1 MRVFVWTDRTEAA
14 GNSYYR
20 MSGPL
25 TEAAHQGLIAS
36 WTASPDLDSPAL
48 AAADVMW
55 APSVANPAVV
65 EALATRGHAGERV
78 VVVEHDDD
86 LLNVRPDNPFFI
98 GGDPDYEA
106 YQRDWAPAAV
116 AAMDL
121 ADLVIVS
128 VPRLREVYQQRTST
142 PVVVVPNTVD
152 AVLLEVPQSI
162 RRPGERLRA
171 GWGGSSSH
179 GADWRLQ
186 ARRVRAGLEAADA
199 RLAIMG
205 HDYRSELAYPDAVCT
220 PWSNRIEDYYL
231 WISRQHV
238 VVAPLADDEF
248 NRAKSPLKALEAG
261 ALGIPVVA
269 SDAGPYADFVR
280 HGETGFLCRTADDW
294 AEALRTLEA
303 DEDARLAMGAAG
315 RAQAAT
321 LTTQEWAP
329 VWVGHLREALGRRQL
344 QAHHA
349 EHDEADRGGL
359 DR

>member
-1 MRVFVWTDRTEAA
+1 MKVFVWTDRTEAA

-25 TEAAHQGLIAS
+25 TEAAHQGLLDG
-36 WTASPDLDSPAL
+36 WTASPDLGSPEL
-48 AAADVMW
+48 AAADVIW

-65 EALATRGHAGERV
+65 AALAEHGRTDRRA

-86 LLNVRPDNPFFI
+86 LLDVRPDNPFFLD
-98 GGDPDYEA
+98 GDPDYEG
-106 YQRDWAPAAV
+106 YLRDWVPAAV

-128 VPRLREVYQQRTST
+128 VPQLRDVYRRRTAT

-152 AVLLEVPQSI
+152 AVLLEVPQSV
-162 RRPGERLRA
+162 RRPGERLRV

-186 ARRVRAGLEAADA
+186 ARRVYAGLEAANA

-205 HDYRSELAYPDAVCT
+205 HDYRAELGYPGAEYT
-220 PWSNRIEDYYL
+220 PWTDRIEEYYL
-231 WISRQHV
+231 WVSRQHV

-248 NRAKSPLKALEAG
+248 NRSKSPLKALEAG
-261 ALGIPVVA
+261 ALGLPVVA
-269 SDAGPYADFVR
+269 SDAGPYRDFVR
-280 HGETGFLCRTADDW
+280 PGETGFLCRTADDW
-294 AEALRTLEA
+294 AAALRTLAE
-303 DEDARLAMGAAG
+303 DEDTRLAMGRAG

-329 VWVGHLREALGRRQL
+329 VWAAQLRDAVRRRR
-344 QAHHA
+344 AA
-349 EHDEADRGGL
+349 G
-359 DR
+359 